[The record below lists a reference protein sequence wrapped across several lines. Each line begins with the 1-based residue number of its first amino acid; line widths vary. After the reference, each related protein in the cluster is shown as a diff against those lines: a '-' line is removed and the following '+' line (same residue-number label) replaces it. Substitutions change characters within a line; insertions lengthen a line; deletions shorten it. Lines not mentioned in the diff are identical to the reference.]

1 MHVSPL
7 VLTEK
12 IFNPTYP
19 EEPLNPTVNV
29 NG

>member
-1 MHVSPL
+1 MHDSPL

-12 IFNPTYP
+12 IFNPVNP
-19 EEPLNPTVNV
+19 EEPQKHTVNV